1 MPVFALRAILIA
13 VALAECAWGVLFYC
27 APAIPLGALGRSV
40 IDPVIARQYPLY
52 LASGAL
58 AYCLAAVDPVRYS
71 RIFWICAIQRVV
83 EIVVA
88 CIDRGAGAI
97 VPSAFFGIVA
107 IEACTAILCLIAA
120 RSLASKSGSDA
131 RETRD
136 RGLVIVL
143 RCFGGLEIFWFFA
156 STIFVQIGSRL
167 LHWKLQDPYTT
178 QQQGIALLVIGL
190 VSVLVASDV
199 VRYRVFVW
207 IPVFSQLIGVANA
220 FNEIRLGSITWSIAA
235 IQWTIE
241 LAIVFAFVRYSRAA
255 LLQKPA
261 RIAHVARSSERGTSL
276 GTEASKRA

>member
-1 MPVFALRAILIA
+1 MPVFALRAIILA

-27 APAIPLGALGRSV
+27 APAVSLGSLGRLV

-58 AYCLAAVDPVRYS
+58 AYGLAAIDPVRYS
-71 RIFWICAIQRVV
+71 RIFWICAVQRVV

-88 CIDRGAGAI
+88 CIDRSAGAI
-97 VPSAFFGIVA
+97 SASAFVWI
-107 IEACTAILCLIAA
+107 
-120 RSLASKSGSDA
+120 LASEGCVAVVCVAAASMLATKNRRDA
-131 RETRD
+131 RDPRD
-136 RGLVIVL
+136 RGLVVAL
-143 RCFGGLEIFWFFA
+143 RCFGGLEMFWFFA
-156 STIFVQIGSRL
+156 STIFVQVGARL

-199 VRYRVFVW
+199 ARYRLLVW
-207 IPVFSQLIGVANA
+207 VPVFSQLIGVVNA

-241 LAIVFAFVRYSRAA
+241 FAIVFAFVWFSRAA
-255 LLQKPA
+255 LMHKPA
-261 RIAHVARSSERGTSL
+261 QL
-276 GTEASKRA
+276 GRETAVPNAPTL